1 MNKNDLRKVRD
12 ALLNSAGH
20 NPNCDLFTLNHNGNK
35 YLPCD
40 CGVTEALAL
49 LDLALAAEPQ
59 PRAWMRKWAF
69 DGDKPYKEKNANGR
83 MAWPIRFKMLAV
95 TKDKHFDDDVALY
108 TAPVAAPLRNG
119 WVESGAM
126 EPAEQQERCR
136 KALAEPDQWKPYL
149 KDGETPFERFTRERK
164 DLDALLELYKQEKD
178 KYAFVLRLCAHISG
192 CTVEQVDAQIVK
204 VMSEQP
210 MEKS

>member
-1 MNKNDLRKVRD
+1 MTKDEMQKVRD
-12 ALLNSAGH
+12 ALLNSSGH
-20 NPNCDLFTLNHNGNK
+20 HPACDLFTLNHNGNK

-40 CGVTEALAL
+40 CGGTESLAL

-59 PRAWMRKWAF
+59 QPVAWR
-69 DGDKPYKEKNANGR
+69 DKSALPGYPSYEYNRQGIGE
-83 MAWPIRFKMLAV
+83 P
-95 TKDKHFDDDVALY
+95 LY
-108 TAPVAAPLRNG
+108 TAPVAAQRE

-126 EPAEQQERCR
+126 EPAEQQERRR

-178 KYAFVLRLCAHISG
+178 KYAFVLRLCTHISG

-204 VMSEQP
+204 VMSENKW
-210 MEKS
+210 EDV

>member
-1 MNKNDLRKVRD
+1 
-12 ALLNSAGH
+12 
-20 NPNCDLFTLNHNGNK
+20 
-35 YLPCD
+35 
-40 CGVTEALAL
+40 
-49 LDLALAAEPQ
+49 
-59 PRAWMRKWAF
+59 MRKWAF